1 MASSEPPAAMA
12 HMRMIPAEVILGGQV
27 DLRGYPY
34 RHLVIVSQRG
44 VGPERIMYAVAAAET
59 LDRLGWDL
67 VNVAEFTSSH
77 FVYAFMRRR

>member
-1 MASSEPPAAMA
+1 
-12 HMRMIPAEVILGGQV
+12 
-27 DLRGYPY
+27 
-34 RHLVIVSQRG
+34 
-44 VGPERIMYAVAAAET
+44 MYAVAAAET